1 MPEVPGVTHMKPP
14 IAIAIAAIAF
24 FLWLAVEIL
33 ERYKQLPITPIY
45 ER

>member
-1 MPEVPGVTHMKPP
+1 MKPP
-14 IAIAIAAIAF
+14 ITIVIAAVAF
-24 FLWLAVEIL
+24 LLWLAAEIL